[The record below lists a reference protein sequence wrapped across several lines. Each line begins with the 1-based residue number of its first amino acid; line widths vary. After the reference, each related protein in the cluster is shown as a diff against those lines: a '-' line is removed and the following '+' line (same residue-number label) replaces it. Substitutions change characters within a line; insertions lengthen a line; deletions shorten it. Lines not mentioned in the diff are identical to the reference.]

1 MSMRIS
7 NFLVPCLLLLAG
19 CGGGPAGSA
28 NEASAI
34 DPRDVP
40 QEDTLHQIKRWVK
53 GEPPPAPDTRPRI
66 LCAPAGRETLQ
77 DDCRLERIASQEG
90 EDLVLHK
97 PDGSFRRVKIVSD
110 GRDLVA
116 ADGPVRAQVTP
127 RPPDGIEL
135 RMGGDRFLLPAMLRA
150 KAEPAAP

>member
-7 NFLVPCLLLLAG
+7 SALAILLLLGG
-19 CGGGPAGSA
+19 CGGAKSDQATTSAPA
-28 NEASAI
+28 

-53 GEPPPAPDTRPRI
+53 GEAPPAPDTRPRI
-66 LCAPAGRETLQ
+66 VCAPDGRAEMQ

-97 PDGSFRRVKIVSD
+97 PDGSFRRVKLVQD
-110 GRDLVA
+110 GRGLVA
-116 ADGPVRAQVTP
+116 ADGLVRARVTP
-127 RPPDGIEL
+127 RPPEAIEL
-135 RMGGDRFLLPAMLRA
+135 VMGKDRFMLPATLKERA
-150 KAEPAAP
+150 APAAP